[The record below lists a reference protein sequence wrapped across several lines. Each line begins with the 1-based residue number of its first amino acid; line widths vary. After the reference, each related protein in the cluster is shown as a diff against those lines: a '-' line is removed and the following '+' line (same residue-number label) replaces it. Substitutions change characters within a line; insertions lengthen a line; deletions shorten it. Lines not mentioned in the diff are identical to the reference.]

1 MRSSASPSLPGG
13 QSSIFWWTP
22 EGFEVSAEEQQALES
37 FTDMQVPMSRE
48 GAEVLGGFVG
58 IDSYVRRGIR
68 SAFSGI
74 QQKHEQIRGIVS
86 YFIRL

>member
-1 MRSSASPSLPGG
+1 
-13 QSSIFWWTP
+13 
-22 EGFEVSAEEQQALES
+22 
-37 FTDMQVPMSRE
+37 MQVLISRE
-48 GAEVLGGFVG
+48 GAEVLGGFV
-58 IDSYVRRGIR
+58 DSYVRRGIR